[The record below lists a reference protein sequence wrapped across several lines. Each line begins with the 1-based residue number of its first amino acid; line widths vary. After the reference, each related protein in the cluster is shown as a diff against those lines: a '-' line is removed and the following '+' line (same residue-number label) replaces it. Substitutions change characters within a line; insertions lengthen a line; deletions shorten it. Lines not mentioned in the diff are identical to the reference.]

1 MRCICIDRNG
11 LRCLS
16 NTELMSTGSVL
27 GEGIYLSTQFAYSAR
42 YATLGWHWMKG
53 MYKDGLQVVSICEAP
68 ASSLAKTGI
77 LRSFGTFMIPKEHQE
92 SLALRYLL
100 VFGKDDKIPQ
110 ANIIDGHI
118 MSYGDHTVVLSQH
131 YERITQ
137 KYASGSSSR

>member
-1 MRCICIDRNG
+1 
-11 LRCLS
+11 
-16 NTELMSTGSVL
+16 
-27 GEGIYLSTQFAYSAR
+27 
-42 YATLGWHWMKG
+42 MKG

-118 MSYGDHTVVLSQH
+118 MSYGDHTVDLSQH